1 MAKRKKINEASLLKM
16 IDDGVSQ
23 KEIMDKFGFK
33 NSSQLKVAYAN
44 ALMTTGKVPSLTK
57 GGGAQKVDTTITV
70 NKRGSL
76 VIPKVLAEQL
86 ELSVGDNFTVRK
98 SKAGLSLKK
107 A

>member
-1 MAKRKKINEASLLKM
+1 MAKRKKIDESALLKM

-23 KEIMDKFGFK
+23 KEIMDKFEFK

-44 ALMTTGKVPSLTK
+44 ALMTTGKVPPLTK
-57 GGGAQKVDTTITV
+57 GAAAKKVDTAISV

-76 VIPKVLAEQL
+76 VIPKALAEQL
-86 ELSVGDNFTVRK
+86 ELGIGDTFTVRK

-107 A
+107 V